1 MPTFEVCCLA
11 TLEIYATIEAVDKA
25 TAESLA
31 SDITIVNYSN
41 NTIGADTDEG
51 EVNQVVGHDIY
62 EVQSVTETECS
73 T

>member
-11 TLEIYATIEAVDKA
+11 TVEIYATFEAPNQEAAD
-25 TAESLA
+25 SLA

>member
-51 EVNQVVGHDIY
+51 EVVGHDIY
-62 EVQSVTETECS
+62 EVQSVTEMK
-73 T
+73 